1 MANKPE
7 YNYKSLQTEYGKMPP
22 QAVDLEEAI
31 LGSLM
36 LEKDAFITVSDFL
49 KPECFYK
56 EAHQKIYRGI
66 QNLSLNNEPVD
77 ILTVSEEMKRLG
89 ELEEI
94 GGYYYLAQLTSKVAS
109 AAHIEFHAR
118 IVVQKYIQRELI
130 RVCTDIQNKAY
141 DEATDVADLVDMA
154 QKQVFEIAEGNLEGN
169 PVAAKRAF
177 DHAGEVLGEA
187 IASMNAV
194 VDGIVVIGGGIIA
207 AHKYL
212 MPAVMREL
220 NGTLEMYEGAPA
232 DGMEMKAFF
241 LDDPVDCAA
250 FLAPTSRC
258 IVVPGTTETV
268 EYDPVKRMG
277 VITTKLGTSRAIA
290 FGAYAFALNELDK

>member
-1 MANKPE
+1 MLRDKRQPIYGVEEGISIRAIKRE
-7 YNYKSLQTEYGKMPP
+7 YARLSGDTRRLTP
-22 QAVDLEEAI
+22 
-31 LGSLM
+31 
-36 LEKDAFITVSDFL
+36 
-49 KPECFYK
+49 K
-56 EAHQKIYRGI
+56 EI
-66 QNLSLNNEPVD
+66 
-77 ILTVSEEMKRLG
+77 
-89 ELEEI
+89 
-94 GGYYYLAQLTSKVAS
+94 
-109 AAHIEFHAR
+109 
-118 IVVQKYIQRELI
+118 
-130 RVCTDIQNKAY
+130 
-141 DEATDVADLVDMA
+141 
-154 QKQVFEIAEGNLEGN
+154 FEIAEGNLEGN
-169 PVAAKRAF
+169 PAAAREAF

-232 DGMEMKAFF
+232 DRMEMKAFF
-241 LDDPVDCAA
+241 LDDPGDCAA
-250 FLAPTSRC
+250 FLTPTSRR